1 MMGFALARGLLCSA
15 FLVALATVGQ
25 AQTYPSK
32 PLRIILPYVPGGI
45 IDTAGRNLA
54 LRLSESLGQSVVAEN
69 RPGAGGMVGAD
80 VAARSTP
87 DGYTMLLTDPAL
99 VSNPTL
105 QTDVPY
111 DLFKGL
117 QAVSII
123 GSSPAVIVAS
133 PTLPVTTFAE
143 LIAYAKA
150 NPGKL
155 NFASAGIGTAPH
167 LAGEM
172 IKLQTGIEMTHV
184 PYRGIGAAYPDV
196 MSGKVQLA
204 FSSIAGAVPF
214 TSRPSRTADRNDRFR
229 AQPSLSERGDR
240 GRVRLARVRRGPL
253 DRHLRAGWDAA
264 GGAREAQQRIEQ
276 GAAAARAQGGVR
288 QDRHHAAR
296 HQSGGGRGL
305 HPVRIREVEEG
316 DRGRQD
322 QAGVTDRGRQGPRE
336 QSPPLIF
343 R

>member
-1 MMGFALARGLLCSA
+1 MKRFAVAAWLCSVVLA
-15 FLVALATVGQ
+15 PSTVA

-32 PLRIILPYVPGGI
+32 PIRLVLPYVPGGI

-80 VAARSTP
+80 AVARSAP
-87 DGYTMLLTDPAL
+87 DGYTILLTDPAL

-105 QTDVPY
+105 QADVPY

-117 QAVSII
+117 QSVSII

-133 PTLPVTTFAE
+133 LRLPVTTFAE
-143 LIAYAKA
+143 FIAYAKA

-172 IKLQTGIEMTHV
+172 IKLRTGIEMTHV

-214 TSRPSRTADRNDRFR
+214 TSDN
-229 AQPSLSERGDR
+229 
-240 GRVRLARVRRGPL
+240 RVRPLATTGSKRSPVYPDVATVAESGLPGFDVDLWIGIYAPAGLPPAVLARLNGELNKVLQNAEMKAALAKIGVEPRGTSP
-253 DRHLRAGWDAA
+253 
-264 GGAREAQQRIEQ
+264 EQ
-276 GAAAARAQGGVR
+276 GADFTRAEYEKWKKV
-288 QDRHHAAR
+288 
-296 HQSGGGRGL
+296 
-305 HPVRIREVEEG
+305 IVEGKIKPE
-316 DRGRQD
+316 
-322 QAGVTDRGRQGPRE
+322 
-336 QSPPLIF
+336 
-343 R
+343 

>member
-1 MMGFALARGLLCSA
+1 MTRIAALVSLCTALLVPSA
-15 FLVALATVGQ
+15 LV

-32 PLRIILPYVPGGI
+32 PIRIVLPYVPGGI

-54 LRLSESLGQSVVAEN
+54 LRLTEGLGQSVVAEN

-80 VAARSTP
+80 AVARSAP
-87 DGYTMLLTDPAL
+87 DGYTILLTDPAL

-105 QTDVPY
+105 QADVPY

-117 QAVSII
+117 QAVSIV

-133 PTLPVTTFAE
+133 PSLPVTTFAE
-143 LIAYAKA
+143 LITYAKA
-150 NPGKL
+150 HPGKL

-172 IKLQTGIEMTHV
+172 IKLRTGIDMTHV

-214 TSRPSRTADRNDRFR
+214 TSDN
-229 AQPSLSERGDR
+229 
-240 GRVRLARVRRGPL
+240 RVRPIATTGSARSAVYPDVPTVAESLPGFDVDL
-253 DRHLRAGWDAA
+253 WIGIYAAA
-264 GGAREAQQRIEQ
+264 GLPPAVLAKLNGEINKVLQHPELKAAFAKIGITPRGTSPEE
-276 GAAAARAQGGVR
+276 GAAFTRSEYEKWKKVI
-288 QDRHHAAR
+288 
-296 HQSGGGRGL
+296 L
-305 HPVRIREVEEG
+305 EG
-316 DRGRQD
+316 KIK
-322 QAGVTDRGRQGPRE
+322 PE
-336 QSPPLIF
+336 
-343 R
+343 

>member
-1 MMGFALARGLLCSA
+1 MMGFALAARRLLCSA
-15 FLVALATVGQ
+15 VLVAAATVAQ

-32 PLRIILPYVPGGI
+32 PIRIILPYVPGGI

-80 VAARSTP
+80 AAARSAP
-87 DGYTMLLTDPAL
+87 DGYTILLTDPGLA
-99 VSNPTL
+99 SNPTL

-111 DLFKGL
+111 DLFKGF
-117 QAVSII
+117 QAISIV

-133 PTLPVTTFAE
+133 PTLPVKTFAE

-155 NFASAGIGTAPH
+155 NFASAGVGTAPH

-172 IKLQTGIEMTHV
+172 IKLQTGIEMTHI

-196 MSGKVQLA
+196 MTGKVQLA

-214 TSRPSRTADRNDRFR
+214 TADHRVLPLATTGSARSPVYPNVPTVAESGLPGFDVDLWIGVYGP
-229 AQPSLSERGDR
+229 AGMPPAVLAKLNSELNKVLLHPELKAAFARIGISPRGTT
-240 GRVRLARVRRGPL
+240 P
-253 DRHLRAGWDAA
+253 
-264 GGAREAQQRIEQ
+264 EE
-276 GAAAARAQGGVR
+276 GAAFTRAEYDKWKKVIVDGKIK
-288 QDRHHAAR
+288 
-296 HQSGGGRGL
+296 
-305 HPVRIREVEEG
+305 PE
-316 DRGRQD
+316 
-322 QAGVTDRGRQGPRE
+322 
-336 QSPPLIF
+336 
-343 R
+343 